1 MVDTSPIQPGVYRLM
16 PPIPEKPEI
25 FVTWPSEYVA
35 ITEKV
40 SVIIRK

>member
-1 MVDTSPIQPGVYRLM
+1 MSPIQPGVYRLI

-25 FVTWPSEYVA
+25 LVTWPRVYVA
-35 ITEKV
+35 ITEYV